1 MEPPMPAVDLDDL
14 LSDEAVNRPFSYYP
28 KLRQIN
34 PVYWNPKW
42 NGWIVTGYNE
52 VVAGYRD
59 AQRLSSDRFSG
70 PFGSE
75 LRGAAAEHPQ
85 LLSFLSKFFVW
96 KDPPY
101 HTQMRKL
108 VNKAF
113 SPKSVALLRPRI
125 SQLVRELTDAL
136 RDREEVDFL
145 SDFAFHLPVVVIA
158 EYLGVPPEARFEVR
172 KWSDDLG
179 AIVFVRG
186 NDTDRLR
193 RGEIAMNSLVEFLRP
208 IVRDRQRDPKDD
220 LISNMVH
227 AEERGERLTEDQVI
241 ANAVLMVFAGHETTM
256 NLLANAVVAFS
267 EFPQQWQRIRRDP
280 QLVRTATEEILRYDG
295 PIRGLG
301 RWATES
307 FQLGEQMIA
316 ARDRVF
322 LVQHAA
328 NHDPSAFQNPDEV
341 DVARWPN
348 KHAAFGQGIHTCL
361 GAPLAQAEAH
371 EALAYLTQEFSE
383 IRVLTQRLEYNPTLV
398 SRSLKH
404 LQVKFCD
411 T

>member
-1 MEPPMPAVDLDDL
+1 MTATDLDDL
-14 LSDEAVNRPFSYYP
+14 LSDEAVNRPFSYYA

-34 PVYWNPKW
+34 PVYWNSRWK
-42 NGWIVTGYNE
+42 GWIVTGYDE

-75 LRGAAAEHPQ
+75 LRGEAEARPQ
-85 LLSFLSKFFVW
+85 LMSFLSKFFVW

-101 HTQMRKL
+101 HTHMRKL

-125 SQLVRELTDAL
+125 NGLVRELTDAL
-136 RDREEVDFL
+136 RGRNEVDFL
-145 SDFAFHLPVVVIA
+145 TDFAFHLPVVVIA
-158 EYLGVPPEARFEVR
+158 EYLGIPPEARFEVR

-193 RGEIAMNSLVEFLRP
+193 RGEIAMNNLVEFLRP

-220 LISNMVH
+220 LITNMVH
-227 AEERGERLTEDQVI
+227 VEERGERLTENQVI

-267 EFPQQWQRIRRDP
+267 EFPEQWQRIRGNP

-301 RWATES
+301 RWAKES
-307 FQLGEQMIA
+307 FQLGEQVIA
-316 ARDRVF
+316 ANDRVL
-322 LVQHAA
+322 LVQQAA
-328 NHDPSAFQNPDEV
+328 NHDPSAFDNPDEV

-361 GAPLAQAEAH
+361 GAPLAQAETQ

-404 LQVKFCD
+404 LQVKFCE